1 MYIIEL
7 FFKLKEKFN
16 KKTVKP
22 VLDEPL
28 QEQSESDETCE
39 HIFSPI
45 DSTNTVLATQMT
57 LKRRIFL
64 KKIR

>member
-39 HIFSPI
+39 HI
-45 DSTNTVLATQMT
+45 L
-57 LKRRIFL
+57 
-64 KKIR
+64 